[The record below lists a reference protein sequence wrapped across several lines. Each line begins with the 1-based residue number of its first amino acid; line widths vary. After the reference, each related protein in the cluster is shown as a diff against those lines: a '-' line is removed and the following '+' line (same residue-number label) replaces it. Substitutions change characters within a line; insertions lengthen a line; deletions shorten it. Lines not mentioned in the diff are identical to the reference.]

1 MFTIEVDSSNRTV
14 MLEPHGPLSKQ
25 DFEAVAKRIDP
36 MIEQTGGLNG
46 ILIHTKQFPGWDSFA
61 AMVAHFKFVKG
72 HHKQVKKIAL
82 CTDFIGGSIA
92 ESLSQH
98 FTSADI
104 KHFPYVDLKAAK
116 EWLNHVD

>member
-1 MFTIEVDSSNRTV
+1 MFTIELNSLNRTV
-14 MLEPHGPLSKQ
+14 MLEPQGVLTKH

-61 AMVAHFKFVKG
+61 AMVAHFKFFKG

-92 ESLSQH
+92 EGLSQH